1 MVVSLWKTMKDKI
14 CKPHRV
20 KVMFV
25 HGSYTNIQF
34 VSGQIIHS
42 KDLQKPCLT
51 QGLEEHHKSILSVV
65 PRGLPGALVNWMN
78 NWGFKRWAPTLVIQY
93 ACEVE
98 RWRVDPSTQYFIS
111 CQNHVCIVAG
121 GYRRT
126 SFKGKRMNP
135 GMEMPIF
142 SPSTPV
148 HGGRHRQISVS
159 QPGLHSEILTTPP
172 PKIKTNPKDQVRL
185 QTQVYIP
192 GTPVLIPKIVEFEAG
207 LGYREV

>member
-1 MVVSLWKTMKDKI
+1 MVVSLWKTMKDEI

-42 KDLQKPCLT
+42 KDLEKPCLT
-51 QGLEEHHKSILSVV
+51 QGLEEHHKSILSIV
-65 PRGLPGALVNWMN
+65 PRGLPGALVNWMS
-78 NWGFKRWAPTLVIQY
+78 NWGFKRWAPTLVILY
-93 ACEVE
+93 GCEVE
-98 RWRVDPSTQYFIS
+98 RWRVDPLTQYFIS
-111 CQNHVCIVAG
+111 RQNHVCIVAG

-126 SFKGKRMNP
+126 SAGSYRRTRAGHYRRTSFKGKLMNP

-148 HGGRHRQISVS
+148 HGGRHRFLWVNLIYTVRSW
-159 QPGLHSEILTTPP
+159 PP
-172 PKIKTNPKDQVRL
+172 PRHTHPK
-185 QTQVYIP
+185 
-192 GTPVLIPKIVEFEAG
+192 
-207 LGYREV
+207 